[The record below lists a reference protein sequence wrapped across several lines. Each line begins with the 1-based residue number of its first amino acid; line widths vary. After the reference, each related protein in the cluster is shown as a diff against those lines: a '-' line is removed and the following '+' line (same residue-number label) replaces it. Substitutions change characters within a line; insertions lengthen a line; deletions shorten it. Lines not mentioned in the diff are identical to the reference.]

1 MSKPFA
7 PNGGAGGQYPKPTI
21 IVLTRAPLPG
31 RCKTRL
37 IPLLGG
43 RGAAR
48 VQQALLRRL
57 LDECRQI
64 DARILLAGAPDSR
77 HPALRRAGVPTAT
90 QVRGNLGRRMC
101 HHLNAV
107 TAHGSAAVLLGTDGA
122 DLSASHIQR
131 ALNQLAD
138 SADFVLQP
146 SNDGGYVLIGARKP
160 IRGALAGV
168 DWSSGR
174 EARQTAAQLRRQGQL
189 SLLPGRC
196 LDVDWPEDYRCARR
210 RDLLPPLPGGQR
222 VTRPTR

>member
-1 MSKPFA
+1 MRNTSIEGTEKA
-7 PNGGAGGQYPKPTI
+7 LEIEKPTI
-21 IVLTRAPLPG
+21 IVLTRAPVPG

-48 VQQALLRRL
+48 VQHALLRRL

-64 DARILLAGAPDSR
+64 DAHIQLLGAPDAR
-77 HPALRRAGVPTAT
+77 HPALRRKGLPAKA
-90 QVRGNLGRRMC
+90 QARGDLGRRMS

-107 TAHGSAAVLLGTDGA
+107 TRRGSAAVLIGTDGA
-122 DLSASHIQR
+122 DLSATHIQR
-131 ALNQLAD
+131 ALDQLAGP
-138 SADFVLQP
+138 ADFVLQP

-174 EARQTAAQLRRQGQL
+174 ERAQTIAQLQRQGRVR
-189 SLLPGRC
+189 LLPGTC
-196 LDVDWPEDYRCARR
+196 LDVDWPADYRLARR
-210 RDLLPPLPGGQR
+210 LGLLPALPGGRSFTQAAR
-222 VTRPTR
+222 